1 MVFQKYAYMFCGTF
15 LMAVAYKSIYDSAKM
30 VTGGFSGI
38 SIIVKYM
45 SAGIIQGGVPLW
57 VTNMALNIPLFIAA
71 FSIEG
76 KKFTGRAVIGAFLLT
91 VFLAVLPSADLKE
104 TDYFLASVF
113 GGVLC
118 GVGVGLVLKAGATT
132 GGTEMMA
139 VLIHKRIK
147 YISIARLIQLIDA
160 AVIAAG
166 VVLFGL
172 KTSMYAVV
180 AVYISSVVTDS
191 VLEGGK
197 RAYAVLI
204 VSEKNDV
211 IADMLLEKLDRGVTS
226 FPAKGVYSQKE
237 KNVLLC
243 VVSGK
248 QIPLIKELVWE
259 TDNSS
264 FLVVGDVREVFG
276 EGFVQNL
283 Q

>member
-1 MVFQKYAYMFCGTF
+1 
-15 LMAVAYKSIYDSAKM
+15 MAVAYKSIYDSARM

-38 SIIVKYM
+38 SIIVRYVSTKVL
-45 SAGIIQGGVPLW
+45 QGGVPIWL
-57 VTNMALNIPLFIAA
+57 TNIALNVPLFIAA
-71 FSIEG
+71 YNIEG
-76 KKFTGRAVIGAFLLT
+76 KKFTERAVLGAVLLT
-91 VFLAVLPSADLKE
+91 VFLAVLPSADLQE
-104 TDYFLASVF
+104 ADYFLASVF
-113 GGVLC
+113 GGLLC
-118 GVGVGLVLKAGATT
+118 GIGVGLVLKAGATT
-132 GGTEMMA
+132 GGTEMLA
-139 VLIHKRIK
+139 LLIHRKIK
-147 YISIARLIQLIDA
+147 YISIARLIQFLDA

-166 VVLFGL
+166 VVLFGI
-172 KTSMYAVV
+172 KTSMYAVI
-180 AVYISSVVTDS
+180 AVYISSIVTDS

-211 IADMLLEKLDRGVTS
+211 IAEMLLEKLDRGVTS
-226 FPAKGVYSQKE
+226 FPAKGVYSRKE

-248 QIPLIKELVWE
+248 QIPLIKELVWDI
-259 TDNSS
+259 DNSS